1 MDDLTLIVSKIDELK
16 SDNDKDHK
24 EIKDTIKLF
33 PCIEHAT
40 KLARLETLMN
50 GSNNDKKNSKLDEAV
65 TKRVMYIF
73 GGIITGLVLLMK
85 ALPEIIKAF
94 ESLKQ

>member
-1 MDDLTLIVSKIDELK
+1 MDDLTLLVSKINELK

-33 PCIEHAT
+33 PCIDHAT
-40 KLARLETLMN
+40 KLARLEVLIN
-50 GSNNDKKNSKLDEAV
+50 GSNGDKKSSKLDEIV

-73 GGIITGLVLLMK
+73 GGVITGLVVLMK